1 MRNGMRRNGAV
12 EGKTREKRW
21 NGGKER
27 PTRPRRHGSNK
38 IQQKRRVNHVEI
50 CVHSMPCRYIVF
62 AGWRIV

>member
-1 MRNGMRRNGAV
+1 MWTNGMEYKKSERERKKRERERALD
-12 EGKTREKRW
+12 KT
-21 NGGKER
+21 
-27 PTRPRRHGSNK
+27 PRYGSNK